1 MHKIYQK
8 AKTENNKMNGKE
20 IKTPERRS
28 RTDTAAMIFCIIA
41 AVAAAYIVFKYLFG
55 LVLPFLLGAGLG
67 ALASAVAAK
76 LSKHTRA
83 SKKTVSFA
91 VLILLLGSFVGILF
105 FGVRRLLSELGK
117 LAEGIGSGEG
127 PIADFFSEAV
137 DLFGKLGE
145 KIASLFPNI
154 GNGNISETAE
164 QINSFIESLIGDA
177 LSAAGSAIPGI
188 LSAILKALPDLL
200 LGLIVTVIAAF
211 YFTLDGNRIKSGIR
225 TLLPSSA
232 SAMLAHIK
240 KEAAVAAIGYLRS
253 YSLILLITF
262 AEIFFGLSVLG
273 VEYSFLIAAVSA
285 IIDILPV
292 LGVGMVLLPWALYC
306 LITKDIF
313 LGIGLIILYVIIVVV
328 RQFIEPKIIGE
339 NLGLHPLLT
348 LAAFYLGY
356 RLFGFAG
363 IILAP
368 IGLVLWK
375 TLKTY
380 SSSAGITRT

>member
-1 MHKIYQK
+1 
-8 AKTENNKMNGKE
+8 MNGKE

-28 RTDTAAMIFCIIA
+28 RTQTAATIFCIVA
-41 AVAAAYIVFKYLFG
+41 ALAAAYIAFKYLFS
-55 LVLPFLLGAGLG
+55 LILPFLLGAGLG
-67 ALASAVAAK
+67 ALTSVIAAK

-91 VLILLLGSFVGILF
+91 VLIILLGSSVGILF

-127 PIADFFSEAV
+127 PIAEFFSEAV
-137 DLFGKLGE
+137 DILGKLSE

-154 GNGNISETAE
+154 GNGDISESAE
-164 QINSFIESLIGDA
+164 QINSFIENLIGDA

-188 LSAILKALPDLL
+188 LSAILKSLPDLL
-200 LGLIVTVIAAF
+200 LGLVVTIIAAF

-225 TLLPSSA
+225 ALLPSSA
-232 SAMLAHIK
+232 TAILAHIK

-273 VEYSFLIAAVSA
+273 VEYSFLIAAIAA
-285 IIDILPV
+285 IVDILPV
-292 LGVGMVLLPWALYC
+292 LGVGIVLLPWALYC

-380 SSSAGITRT
+380 SSTASVTRI

>member
-1 MHKIYQK
+1 
-8 AKTENNKMNGKE
+8 MNGKE
-20 IKTPERRS
+20 IQTPERRS
-28 RTDTAAMIFCIIA
+28 WTHTAAMIFCIIA
-41 AVAAAYIVFKYLFG
+41 SLAAAYIVFKYLFG
-55 LVLPFLLGAGLG
+55 LILPFLLGAALG
-67 ALASAVAAK
+67 ALTSAAAAK
-76 LSKHTRA
+76 LSKYTKA
-83 SKKTVSFA
+83 SKRTVSFA
-91 VLILLLGSFVGILF
+91 VLVILLGSSVGILF
-105 FGVRRLLSELGK
+105 FAVRRLLSELGK
-117 LAEGIGSGEG
+117 LAEGIGAGEG
-127 PIADFFSEAV
+127 PISEFFAEAV

-154 GNGNISETAE
+154 GNGDISQTAE
-164 QINSFIESLIGDA
+164 QINSFIEDLVGDA

-200 LGLIVTVIAAF
+200 LGLVVTVIAAF

-225 TLLPSSA
+225 ALLPDSA
-232 SAMLAHIK
+232 RTVLSHIK

-285 IIDILPV
+285 IVDILPV
-292 LGVGMVLLPWALYC
+292 LGVGIVLLPWALFC

-380 SSSAGITRT
+380 SSTAGVNHT